1 MRALI
6 PLVMLAAL
14 TTATSTAPAPQRVH
28 GDIDWISWGPGS
40 TILFD
45 ATGLYSVRPDG
56 SGLRKLAPLAA
67 HPVWGPDGTRIAA
80 DMGDY
85 PGSIVLMNADGSNVH
100 RVRRPGMYPVWSPSG
115 DRIAFTTGRRIL
127 VMNADGS
134 AARKVAALRWGQD
147 PLRELDWSPDG
158 SRVVFSQCLRFIREG
173 DLCEGRRAGIFSA
186 SAEDALGPKRKIAT
200 HTDCPDWTPSRR
212 IAAGSL
218 GTIRTLEPDGSG
230 PHVAITRPEAC
241 GAWSPNGRVLA
252 AATQHAVILAK
263 ADGSARWR
271 LSRLPPPPFNLA
283 SPVAPAPAW
292 SADGKW
298 IAVART
304 VGNPDR
310 GTSSRIY
317 LIRVRYGRKR
327 VIVRTPFSG

>member
-6 PLVMLAAL
+6 PLIVVAAL
-14 TTATSTAPAPQRVH
+14 ATTAGAAPASQRVR
-28 GDIDWISWGPGS
+28 GDIDWITWAPGS

-56 SGLRKLAPLAA
+56 SGLRKLAPPAA
-67 HPVWGPDGTRIAA
+67 HPVWAPDGTRIAA
-80 DMGDY
+80 DIGDY
-85 PGSIVLMNADGSNVH
+85 PGSIVVMNADGSGAH
-100 RVRRPGMYPVWSPSG
+100 SVRRPGMYPVWSPSG
-115 DRIAFTTGRRIL
+115 DRIGFTTGRRIL

-134 AARKVAALRWGQD
+134 AVGKVAALRWGQD
-147 PLRELDWSPDG
+147 PFRELDWSPDG
-158 SRVVFSQCLRFIREG
+158 SRLVFSQCLRFIREG
-173 DLCEGRRAGIFSA
+173 DLCEGRRAGIFTA
-186 SAEDALGPKRKIAT
+186 SAGEALGPKRKIAT
-200 HTDCPDWTPSRR
+200 QTDCPDWAPSRR

-218 GTIRTLEPDGSG
+218 GTIRTLEPDGSRSR
-230 PHVAITRPEAC
+230 VAIPRPEAC

-252 AATQHAVILAK
+252 AATNGAVILAK

-271 LSRLPPPPFNLA
+271 LTRLPPPPFNLA

-304 VGNPDR
+304 VGNPER

-317 LIRVRYGRKR
+317 VIRVRSGRKR
-327 VIVRTPFSG
+327 VIVRTPYSG

>member
-6 PLVMLAAL
+6 PLIVVAAL
-14 TTATSTAPAPQRVH
+14 ATTAGAAPASQRVR
-28 GDIDWISWGPGS
+28 GDIDWITWAPGS

-56 SGLRKLAPLAA
+56 SGLRKLGPPAA
-67 HPVWGPDGTRIAA
+67 HPVWAPDGTRIAA
-80 DMGDY
+80 DIGDY
-85 PGSIVLMNADGSNVH
+85 PGSIVVMNADGSGAH
-100 RVRRPGMYPVWSPSG
+100 SAHRPGMYPVWSPSG
-115 DRIAFTTGRRIL
+115 DRIGFTTGRRIL

-134 AARKVAALRWGQD
+134 AVRRVAALRWGQD
-147 PLRELDWSPDG
+147 PFRELDWSPD
-158 SRVVFSQCLRFIREG
+158 
-173 DLCEGRRAGIFSA
+173 
-186 SAEDALGPKRKIAT
+186 
-200 HTDCPDWTPSRR
+200 
-212 IAAGSL
+212 GSL
-218 GTIRTLEPDGSG
+218 GTIRTLEPDGSRSRI
-230 PHVAITRPEAC
+230 AIPRPEAC

-252 AATQHAVILAK
+252 AATHGAVILAK

-271 LSRLPPPPFNLA
+271 LTRLPPPPFNLD

-304 VGNPDR
+304 VGNPER

-317 LIRVRYGRKR
+317 VIRVRNGRKR

>member
-14 TTATSTAPAPQRVH
+14 ATADGAAPTPQHVY
-28 GDIDWISWGPGS
+28 GDIDWISWGPGPS
-40 TILFD
+40 ILFD
-45 ATGLYSVRPDG
+45 ANGPYSVRPDG
-56 SGLRKLAPLAA
+56 SGLHRLPPGAHAVWAPN
-67 HPVWGPDGTRIAA
+67 GTRIAA
-80 DMGDY
+80 DVGDY
-85 PGSIVLMNADGSNVH
+85 PGSIVVMNGDGSGAH
-100 RVRRPGMYPVWSPSG
+100 RARTPGMYPVWSPSG
-115 DRIAFTTGRRIL
+115 NRIAFTTGHRIL

-134 AARKVAALRWGQD
+134 GVRKIATLRWGQD
-147 PLRELDWSPDG
+147 PFRELDWSPAG

-173 DLCEGRRAGIFSA
+173 DLCEGRRAGIFTA
-186 SAEDALGPKRKIAT
+186 SAEEALGPTRKVAT
-200 HTDCPDWTPSRR
+200 GADCPDWAPSRR

-218 GTIRTLEPDGSG
+218 GLIRTLEPDGSR
-230 PHVAITRPEAC
+230 PRVAIPRPEAC
-241 GAWSPNGRVLA
+241 GAWSPNGRLLA
-252 AATQHAVILAK
+252 GATDGALVLAK
-263 ADGSARWR
+263 ADGSGRWR
-271 LSRLPPPPFNLA
+271 LRKLPPPPVDLA

-317 LIRVRYGRKR
+317 VIRVRDGRAR